1 MKRGDIV
8 WHRFKE
14 PDKQRPVLIITRD
27 EAIPELN
34 SVTVIPTTTTM
45 RDLQSQVFLAEADGM
60 RDPCVLN
67 LDWIQTVPKSKLG
80 KHITTLS
87 EERMGEV
94 FGAIKFAFGFEK

>member
-1 MKRGDIV
+1 
-8 WHRFKE
+8 
-14 PDKQRPVLIITRD
+14 
-27 EAIPELN
+27 
-34 SVTVIPTTTTM
+34 
-45 RDLQSQVFLAEADGM
+45 M

>member
-45 RDLQSQVFLAEADGM
+45 RDLQS
-60 RDPCVLN
+60 
-67 LDWIQTVPKSKLG
+67 
-80 KHITTLS
+80 
-87 EERMGEV
+87 
-94 FGAIKFAFGFEK
+94 